1 MRSFRLKNNKKPIVI
16 WGASVY
22 GEIAYKMITK
32 VYHANVFAI
41 VDNKYSQVDWT
52 DSKIIRSSELSNME
66 GAQVLICA
74 ANSFNDISRQVTAW
88 SDRNIEAFD
97 ICELLREYK
106 ELYLQDRIKFTSSYL
121 YGDIDLDEIIERYEY
136 YAGKN
141 NEYADKLYLS
151 YCVLCITSRCTLK
164 CKNCAAFITRYE
176 EKQDYSL
183 KYVKDNFCKIL
194 EAVDGITE
202 LELMGGEPFVCAEFD
217 EILSWCIEQEK
228 IRAIKIVTNGS
239 VFPREETW
247 RLLENAKVKLVVDD
261 YGKLSRHFD
270 RIVDEAIKRDVRCE
284 KQRLQTWYQIEPI
297 VRHNFSEDSLNQ
309 IFTTCNFRTCIGMTN
324 GRFYRCN
331 VAGHMNTVG
340 LLPDSESDYVQLQ
353 GKEWDKYTLRSE
365 LKTFLSKEHIQA
377 CDYCNLYKKQEIPVA
392 EQL

>member
-1 MRSFRLKNNKKPIVI
+1 M
-16 WGASVY
+16 Y
-22 GEIAYKMITK
+22 GEIVYKMITE
-32 VYHANVFAI
+32 VYHATVTAI
-41 VDNKYSQVDWT
+41 IDNKYSQLDWT
-52 DSKIIRSSELSNME
+52 DSKIIRSSELGNME

-74 ANSFNDISRQVTAW
+74 ANSFDVISREVAAW
-88 SDRNIEAFD
+88 SDRDIEAFD
-97 ICELLREYK
+97 ICELLRKYK
-106 ELYLQDRIKFTSSYL
+106 ELYLQGRIKFTSSYL

-136 YAGKN
+136 CAGKN
-141 NEYADKLYLS
+141 DAYADKLYLS

-164 CKNCAAFITRYE
+164 CKNCAAFITKYK

-183 KYVKDNFCKIL
+183 TYVKDNFCKIL

-202 LELMGGEPFVCAEFD
+202 LELMGGEPFICAEFD

-239 VFPREETW
+239 VFPGEETW

-261 YGKLSRHFD
+261 YGKFSRYFD
-270 RIVDEAIKRDVRCE
+270 RIVDEALKRNVRCE

-297 VRHNFSEDSLNQ
+297 VRHNFSEDRLNQ
-309 IFTTCNFRTCIGMTN
+309 IFATCNFRTCIGMTN

-331 VAGHMNTVG
+331 VAGHMNTIG
-340 LLPDSESDYVQLQ
+340 LLMDSESDYVQLQ
-353 GKEWDKYTLRSE
+353 GKEWDRHTLRAE

-377 CDYCNLYKKQEIPVA
+377 CDYCNLFKKVEIPVA

>member
-1 MRSFRLKNNKKPIVI
+1 M
-16 WGASVY
+16 Y
-22 GEIAYKMITK
+22 GEIAYKMITE
-32 VYHANVFAI
+32 VYHAKVAAI
-41 VDNKYSQVDWT
+41 IDNKYSQLDWT
-52 DSKIIRSSELSNME
+52 DSKIIRSSELGNME

-74 ANSFNDISRQVTAW
+74 ANSFEVIGRQVAAW
-88 SDRNIEAFD
+88 SDQNIEAFD

-106 ELYLQDRIKFTSSYL
+106 KLYLQGRIKFTSSYL

-141 NEYADKLYLS
+141 NAYADKLYLS

-164 CKNCAAFITRYE
+164 CKNCAAFITKYK

-183 KYVKDNFCKIL
+183 TYVKNNFCKIL

-202 LELMGGEPFVCAEFD
+202 LELMGGEPFICAEFD

-270 RIVDEAIKRDVRCE
+270 RIVDEAMKRNVRCE

-297 VRHNFSEDSLNQ
+297 VRHNFSGDRLNQ
-309 IFTTCNFRTCIGMTN
+309 IFATCNFRTCIGMTN

-331 VAGHMNTVG
+331 VAGHMNTIG
-340 LLPDSESDYVQLQ
+340 LLTDSESDYVQLQ
-353 GKEWDKYTLRSE
+353 GKEWDRHTLRAE

-377 CDYCNLYKKQEIPVA
+377 CDYCNLFKKVEIPVA